1 MLLLPGKNWC
11 CHFESREKSFFPI
24 DNNFYVL
31 KEAWKD
37 FASIKIS
44 PVSSN
49 DNSKSY
55 FNSSKTLN
63 ILALIPE
70 VLPL

>member
-1 MLLLPGKNWC
+1 MK
-11 CHFESREKSFFPI
+11 REIFFSI
-24 DNNFYVL
+24 SNNFYVL
-31 KEAWKD
+31 KEAWKN

-44 PVSSN
+44 HVGRN

-63 ILALIPE
+63 ILALMPE

>member
-1 MLLLPGKNWC
+1 MLLLSDKNYVVVLNK
-11 CHFESREKSFFPI
+11 EKNLFSTR
-24 DNNFYVL
+24 NNFYVL
-31 KEAWKD
+31 KEALKD
-37 FASIKIS
+37 FALKKIS
-44 PVSSN
+44 HVGRN

-63 ILALIPE
+63 ILALMPE